1 MPIADTELHQL
12 TDKAIALLMDLIR
25 IPAYSREEHAKA
37 DKLQEELSQ
46 LGLQPK
52 RVLNNLILG
61 QPDGSSRPVVL
72 LNSHIDTVRPVESW
86 TLSPHGPVL
95 KDDKIYGLGT
105 NDAGASVVCLAMAY
119 FHLSKKQQTYQLI
132 FAASAEEE
140 ISGQNGI
147 LRVLE
152 ETGPVQLAI
161 VGEPTGMEMAIAE
174 KGLMVIDAVAK
185 GQSGHAARNE
195 GINAIYEA
203 LPDIEWIR
211 NYRFEKISDH
221 LGASKA
227 TVTVIQAGKQHNVV
241 PDACHY
247 VIDVR
252 SNELYTNEEILEI
265 LQSGVKSVLTPRS
278 LRLKSSGIPVS
289 HPVVQ
294 RGLNLGLG
302 TYGSPTLS
310 DQALMPN
317 LSLKIGPGQSSR
329 SHTADEYV
337 RIGEIREGIRTY
349 ISLLDGLVI

>member
-1 MPIADTELHQL
+1 MPIDDTELHQL
-12 TDKAIALLMDLIR
+12 TDQAIALLQALIP

-37 DKLQEELSQ
+37 DKLEEELSK
-46 LGLQPK
+46 LGLQPQ

-61 QPDGSSRPVVL
+61 RRDDSSRPVLL
-72 LNSHIDTVRPVESW
+72 LNSHIDTVRPVETW
-86 TLSPHGPVL
+86 TFNPHEPVL
-95 KDDKIYGLGT
+95 REDKIFGLGT

-119 FHLSKKQQTYQLI
+119 SHLCKKQQAYQLI

-161 VGEPTGMEMAIAE
+161 VGEPTGMQMAIAE
-174 KGLMVIDAVAK
+174 KGLMVIDAVSK
-185 GQSGHAARNE
+185 GQSGHAARDE

-211 NYRFEKISDH
+211 NYRFEKVSDH

-227 TVTVIQAGKQHNVV
+227 TVTVIHAGKQHNVV
-241 PDACHY
+241 PDSCHY

-252 SNELYTNEEILEI
+252 SNELYTNEEMLHI

-278 LRLKSSGIPVS
+278 LRLKSSGIPLS

-294 RGLNLGLG
+294 RGLSLGLS

-317 LSLKIGPGQSSR
+317 LSLKIGPGQSAR
-329 SHTADEYV
+329 SHTADEF
-337 RIGEIREGIRTY
+337 ILIEEIKEGIRIY
-349 ISLLDGLVI
+349 IELLDGLEI